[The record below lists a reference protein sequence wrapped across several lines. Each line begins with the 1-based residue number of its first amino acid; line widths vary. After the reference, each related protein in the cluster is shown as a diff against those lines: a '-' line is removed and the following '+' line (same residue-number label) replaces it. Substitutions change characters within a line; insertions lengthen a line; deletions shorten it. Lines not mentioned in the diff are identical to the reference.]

1 MFCEHHLRE
10 LIRIEKDVHYCFAP
24 PQGRV
29 PFVSIERD
37 SPILLSA
44 PHGAI
49 TFRNTDKEFW
59 HEEDEYT
66 AGMALFVADVF
77 QTSVIATTWK
87 TCDSDP
93 NFHHESRSLYKQ
105 EIRRLVKTCGIKY
118 VIDLHG
124 ASDTTENI
132 PAGLLVD
139 LGTRGDF
146 NSLDPKL
153 TDLLE
158 ERININLDGNFVN
171 RNGFPA
177 IAVENSMTITAFS
190 HHELKIQSVQI
201 EMRPLVRIPE
211 RRIDSSAYAKGEH
224 FKSDAELVLSMMH
237 GLGEFLIHLKE
248 IV

>member
-1 MFCEHHLRE
+1 MFCQHHLQE
-10 LIRIEKDVHYCFAP
+10 LIRIEKGVHYCFAP
-24 PQGRV
+24 LHGRM
-29 PFVSIERD
+29 PFILIERD

-44 PHGAI
+44 PHGAL
-49 TFRNTDKEFW
+49 TFRNSVKELW

-66 AGMALFVADVF
+66 AGMALFLADIF

-93 NFHHESRSLYKQ
+93 NFHHEPRSSYKQ
-105 EIRRLVKTCGIKY
+105 EIRRLVKARGIKY

-124 ASDTTENI
+124 ASDTTGNI
-132 PAGLLVD
+132 PAGKLVD
-139 LGTRGDF
+139 LGTRDHL
-146 NSLDPKL
+146 NSLESKL

-158 ERININLDGNFVN
+158 QRINVNLDGNFVN

-177 IAVENSMTITAFS
+177 KAVKDSMSITAFS

-211 RRIDSSAYAKGEH
+211 RRIDSSAFAKGENLN
-224 FKSDAELVLSMMH
+224 SDAELVLSMIH
-237 GLGEFLIHLKE
+237 GLGEFLLHLKS
-248 IV
+248 IG